1 MRLISLRVFKT
12 FAIIFLGL
20 FGTVAGSI
28 GAVFLTPAGRGL
40 AGRTLSE
47 QLDKIVA
54 GDIEVGAVGG
64 PLWSGLDVEHV
75 VIRDSAGER
84 VLEARGIHAQY
95 HPLDLIAG
103 RIVLSDVTLDGV
115 RVNLERSRNGKWN
128 LETLFK
134 SKGAD
139 SIPKP
144 PPLVRF
150 ERLTITDGRFRVL
163 QPWDPPDSMRAPRD
177 AERALA
183 AARSKPGRVIEM
195 GPEGYRSIITFDRF
209 GGRFPRLQLSS
220 PAREPITARIDSLA
234 VRASEPAVDLRN
246 ARGTASLAG
255 DTLRLDLQD
264 VTLPASVVSGK
275 GTIRLTS
282 TGPRFDVA
290 VIAPRVALRDLEGL
304 VPGIPD
310 LTGSARATLRTRP
323 DGRLA
328 IDIRDLAGGGRRGRA
343 SGNLVVVTGGPQGVS
358 FEQLDVVVAELDPQV
373 FAGWLPSI
381 PLHGRLDG
389 HVIADGP
396 LDALMVDLDIV
407 YRDDRV
413 PGRPANRLSAL
424 GRLRI
429 GGPDGLVFDTLTV
442 RESDLDL
449 ATVTVLL
456 PTNPLVGRA
465 AVDGE
470 LTGPWL
476 AFTWRGNASHR
487 DGERPVSAIRG
498 TATIDAR
505 LPSTHFDVDVGLMP
519 LALAGIEGTWPDLPI
534 NDNLRGRV
542 KLTGTAESFLLDAD
556 LDGGVGHIAG
566 GGRLG
571 MSGAE
576 LVSDSLSFRF
586 DSLDLTAVPAMPVR
600 TQLLGTFA
608 ARGRRDSLGV
618 FTGSLE
624 LVLGAG
630 WVREVPIDS
639 VALRLS
645 ADSERVT
652 VDTGFAHWPS
662 GSIRTGGQLAR
673 HAPGRSSL
681 GFAAEIE
688 DLGVFDSLVARTM
701 GVEPD
706 TLPETKPL
714 AGRATLFALITGALD
729 SIALAGRL
737 DLRDLEWQY
746 LHLNAATGELDW
758 GGGAR
763 SLFSTQVTVDSA
775 TWQGWT
781 LNETFARAEGRRDDL
796 HWTVAGRVGP
806 TDTIDASG
814 RWSVRGDSLTFGLDS
829 LSAAMSAHTWRT
841 SRPATFTGVGKRWSV
856 DTLSLF
862 AADGS
867 GELRLAGTLP
877 SDQPGNATL
886 TALGVDL
893 RDLFGLLEQ
902 DTIGVQGR
910 LGADLA
916 ISGVAKAPL
925 LRGTFSLAEG
935 GYRDFRAPYLQG
947 AVDYAGKRLQATAIL
962 WRTGRQAL
970 YIEADSLPVDLAF
983 TGVKDRF
990 LPGPLSVRATA
1001 DSADLGMLEAFT
1013 KNLRRVRGS
1022 LDADVTVKG
1031 SWDSTRLD
1039 GRVRLVDAAATLP
1052 GIGVRWEKLNAAI
1065 RLVRDS
1071 VVIDTLT
1078 MKGGE
1083 GTLRVN
1089 GSVQF
1094 PRNAQ
1099 PQLDM
1104 RIVMDRFRAMDVRN
1118 YLTLVASAPA
1128 RSRLAVKGPL
1138 YGATLTGAMN
1148 ADEGALYFADLI
1160 TKQIVDLNDPT
1171 TADLIDTALV
1181 REGRLGPS
1189 LQNRFLDSLRINEFE
1204 IVVGDGYWLRSAD
1217 ANVKLGGRARVGKI
1231 GRTYRLDGTLTAER
1245 GTYVL
1250 RMGVIAR
1257 DFDVQRGTVRFLG
1270 TPDLNAELDLEAT
1283 HHVRPTDGSS
1293 AMDLQARITGTL
1305 LVPKLT
1311 LSNPDNPQMTE
1322 TEMVSYLMFGR
1333 GTSNLASAN
1342 TAEGAQQ
1349 RSELANSVSNYVL
1362 PMLSSE
1368 IERTLIS
1375 DLGVP
1380 VDYIQIRAGG
1390 FGTNSISSSQTGLA
1404 TITAGWQVGRKT
1416 FVALN
1421 AGICTNVSELSYR
1434 NFGASL
1440 EQRLHKDWRAML
1452 SVEPVITCSSAPGG
1466 TTLATSSI
1474 YQLGLD
1480 LLWDREY

>member
-1 MRLISLRVFKT
+1 MRHLSLRVFKAL
-12 FAIIFLGL
+12 AIVCLGL

-47 QLDKIVA
+47 QLDQIVA

-64 PLWSGLDVEHV
+64 PLWSGLQVEHV
-75 VIRDSAGER
+75 IIRDTAGER
-84 VLEARGIHAQY
+84 VLEAQRIEARY
-95 HPLDLIAG
+95 HPLDLLAG
-103 RIVLSDVTLDGV
+103 RIILSDVTLDGV
-115 RVNLERSRNGKWN
+115 RLNLERSRSGVWN
-128 LETLFK
+128 LTALFRTEG
-134 SKGAD
+134 SA
-139 SIPKP
+139 SAPSA
-144 PPLVRF
+144 PPLVRL
-150 ERLTITDGRFRVL
+150 ERVTITDGRVRVL
-163 QPWDPPDSMRAPRD
+163 QPWDPPDSMRSVAGTQ
-177 AERALA
+177 RALA
-183 AARSKPGRVIEM
+183 VARRQPGRVIEM
-195 GPEGYRSIITFDRF
+195 GPEGYRSIVTFDRF
-209 GGRFPRLQLSS
+209 GGIFPRLQLSS
-220 PAREPITARIDSLA
+220 PAHEPITARIDSLA
-234 VRASEPAVDLRN
+234 VRVSEPAVDLRN
-246 ARGTASLAG
+246 ARGFASLAG
-255 DTLRLDLQD
+255 DTLRVDLTD
-264 VTLPASVVSGK
+264 VTLPQSIISGK
-275 GTIRLTS
+275 GTIRLGASGT
-282 TGPRFDVA
+282 RFALDV
-290 VIAPRVALRDLEGL
+290 VAPRVALRDLEGL

-310 LTGSARATLRTRP
+310 LHGSARATLRSRP

-328 IDIRDLAGGGRRGRA
+328 VDIRDLVGGGRRGRA
-343 SGNLVVVTGGPQGVS
+343 TGKLVVVTGGPQGVS
-358 FEQLDVVVAELDPQV
+358 FEQLDLVVAELDPQV
-373 FAGWLPSI
+373 FTGWLDSI

-389 HVIADGP
+389 HIAADGP
-396 LDALMVDLDIV
+396 LGALMIDADLI

-413 PGRPANRLSAL
+413 RGRPANHLSAI

-429 GGPDGLVFDTLTV
+429 GGPEGLTFDTLTI

-456 PTNPLVGRA
+456 PSNPLVGRA
-465 AVDGE
+465 EVDGE

-476 AFTWRGNASHR
+476 AFTWRGNAVHR

-498 TATIDAR
+498 RATIDAR
-505 LPSTHFDVDVGLMP
+505 RPSTQFDVDVGLMP
-519 LALAGIEGTWPDLPI
+519 LSLAGIEGTWPDLPI
-534 NDNLRGRV
+534 NDNLRGTVR
-542 KLTGTAESFLLDAD
+542 LTGTAESFLLDAV
-556 LDGGVGHIAG
+556 LDGGVGHIVG

-571 MSGAE
+571 FSAE
-576 LVSDSLSFRF
+576 GMVSDSLSLRF
-586 DSLDLTAVPAMPVR
+586 DSLDLSALRQYPTR
-600 TQLLGTFA
+600 TQLLGTFD
-608 ARGRRDSLGV
+608 ARGRQDTLGV
-618 FTGSLE
+618 FTGAFE
-624 LVLGAG
+624 LALGTG

-645 ADSERVT
+645 ADAERIT
-652 VDTGFAHWPS
+652 VDTGFVHWP
-662 GSIRTGGQLAR
+662 GGTVRTGGQVAR

-688 DLGVFDSLVARTM
+688 DLGVFDSLVARLLEL
-701 GVEPD
+701 EPD
-706 TLPETKPL
+706 TLAESRPL
-714 AGRATLFALITGALD
+714 GGQGTLFALLTGALD
-729 SIALAGRL
+729 SVALAGRL
-737 DLRDLEWQY
+737 DVRDLDWQF
-746 LHLNAATGELDW
+746 LHVNAGTAELDW
-758 GGGAR
+758 GGGTR
-763 SLFSTQVTVDSA
+763 SLFTAQVTVDSA
-775 TWQGWT
+775 AWKGWT
-781 LNETFARAEGRRDDL
+781 LNETHARAEGRRDDL
-796 HWTVAGRVGP
+796 RWLVAGRIGP

-814 RWSVRGDSLTFGLDS
+814 RWATRGDTLTLGVDS
-829 LSAAMSAHTWRT
+829 LVAALTAHTWRT
-841 SRPATFTGVGKRWSV
+841 ARPATLTGVGTQWTV
-856 DTLSLF
+856 DTLALF
-862 AADGS
+862 ATDGS
-867 GELRLAGTLP
+867 GEVRFSGTLP
-877 SDQPGNATL
+877 SDRPGHAVL

-893 RDLFGLLEQ
+893 RDLFGLLER

-910 LGADLA
+910 LAADITIGGPA
-916 ISGVAKAPL
+916 RAPL

-947 AVDYAGKRLQATAIL
+947 ALDYAAQRLQATAIL

-970 YIEADSLPVDLAF
+970 YIEADTLPIDLAF

-990 LPGPLSVRATA
+990 LPGPVSVRATA

-1039 GRVRLVDAAATLP
+1039 GRVRLVEAAATLP
-1052 GIGVRWEKLNAAI
+1052 GIGVRWERMNAAL

-1071 VVIDTLT
+1071 VVLDSLS
-1078 MKGGE
+1078 MRGGE
-1083 GTLRVN
+1083 GTLRATGTVR
-1089 GSVQF
+1089 F
-1094 PRNAQ
+1094 PRRAQ
-1099 PQLDM
+1099 PVLDM
-1104 RIVMDRFRAMDVRN
+1104 RIVTNRFRAMDVRN
-1118 YLTLVASAPA
+1118 YLTLVASTP
-1128 RSRLAVKGPL
+1128 RSTPIVIRGPL
-1138 YGATLTGAMN
+1138 YGATLTGGVV

-1160 TKQIVDLNDPT
+1160 TKQIVDLNDPA
-1171 TADLIDTALV
+1171 TADLVDTALV
-1181 REGRLGPS
+1181 REARLGPS
-1189 LQNRFLDSLRINEFE
+1189 LQNRFLDSLRINEFQL
-1204 IVVGDGYWLRSAD
+1204 VVGEGFWLRSTD
-1217 ANVKLGGRARVGKI
+1217 ANVKLGGVARVGKI
-1231 GRTYRLDGTLTAER
+1231 GRTYRLDGTLTADR
-1245 GTYVL
+1245 GQYVL
-1250 RMGVIAR
+1250 KMGPIAR
-1257 DFDVQRGTVRFLG
+1257 DFEVERGTVRFLG

-1283 HHVRPTDGSS
+1283 HHVRPIDGSS

-1311 LSNPDNPQMTE
+1311 LSNPDNPQMSE

-1349 RSELANSVSNYVL
+1349 RAGIDASMNYIL

-1390 FGTNSISSSQTGLA
+1390 FGTNSIASSQTGLA
-1404 TITAGWQVGRKT
+1404 TITAGWQVGQKT